1 MRCSSRVVRTNA
13 QQLIPGDY
21 WRGPGRRP
29 GIGPSLPRA
38 RGEPWNATLTPVQT
52 GRFGG
57 LTTDRSTGRW
67 SPQARGEPRNAALRH
82 VPLRRSDG
90 SRPRTAGRRPPCQ
103 RKEPTMP
110 TVTVGQEN
118 NADIEI
124 HYDDHGAGQPIVLI
138 HGFPFSGRAWD
149 KQVPVLLEA
158 GYRVI
163 TYDRRGFGK
172 SSQPVSGYDY
182 DTFAADLNTLLEH
195 LDLRDAVLVG
205 HSMGTG
211 EVTRY
216 LGRYGST
223 RVAKGVLVSPIP
235 PYLLQ
240 TDDNPDGVPQGLFD
254 GYTQAA
260 RADTPA
266 WMKGFLDTFYNI
278 DTLRGTLVSDQAWQ
292 ASWNLAVTAS
302 ATAAVACI
310 ATWTSD
316 FRDDLPKI
324 DVPMLVLHG
333 DADQVLPL
341 DKTARRLPG
350 LLKDVQLVVVEGAPH
365 AIAWTHADQVNTAL
379 LDFLRG

>member
-1 MRCSSRVVRTNA
+1 MA
-13 QQLIPGDY
+13 
-21 WRGPGRRP
+21 
-29 GIGPSLPRA
+29 
-38 RGEPWNATLTPVQT
+38 
-52 GRFGG
+52 
-57 LTTDRSTGRW
+57 
-67 SPQARGEPRNAALRH
+67 
-82 VPLRRSDG
+82 
-90 SRPRTAGRRPPCQ
+90 
-103 RKEPTMP
+103 

-118 NADIEI
+118 NTDIEI
-124 HYDDHGAGQPIVLI
+124 YYEDHGAGQPVVLI
-138 HGFPFSGRAWD
+138 HGYPLSGRAWD
-149 KQVPVLLEA
+149 KQVPVLLDA
-158 GYRVI
+158 GHRVI

-172 SSQPVSGYDY
+172 SSQPASGYDY
-182 DTFAADLNTLLEH
+182 DTFAADLHALLEH
-195 LDLRDAVLVG
+195 LDLRDAVLAG

-216 LGRYGST
+216 LGAFGSG

-240 TDDNPDGVPQGLFD
+240 APGNPDGVPQSLFD
-254 GYTQAA
+254 GFTQAA

-310 ATWTSD
+310 GTWTTD

-324 DVPMLVLHG
+324 GVPILVVQG

-341 DKTARRLPG
+341 DKTGQRLPG
-350 LLKDVQLVVVEGAPH
+350 LIKDMELVVIEGGPH
-365 AIAWTHADQVNTAL
+365 AIAWTHAGQVNTAL
-379 LDFLRG
+379 LDFLRN